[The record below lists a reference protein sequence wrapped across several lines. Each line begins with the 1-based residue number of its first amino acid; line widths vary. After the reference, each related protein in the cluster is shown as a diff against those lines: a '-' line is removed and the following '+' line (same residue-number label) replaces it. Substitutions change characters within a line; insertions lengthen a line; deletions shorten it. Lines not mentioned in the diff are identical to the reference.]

1 VASSPALAVSNR
13 LLVSLACYLHGC
25 LYTYIYACVLGFDG
39 RQLPASQ
46 SHRNTDKSRV
56 KVMMSN
62 NQRIVCSRCAKI
74 KQACSGEIP
83 CSRCSRLQVDC
94 EPSQNGATDNV
105 DVSSKPVR
113 ITRTHTGCAS
123 CKKRKR
129 KCDEL
134 LPKCTDCRRLCLDC
148 HYPHQ
153 TIKKRQSP
161 ANSTSTTTIDS
172 QDAADNLEAQPLAVT
187 TSGDGELDFN
197 VEGLEDAESWWPFS
211 PTFEPVV
218 SSPTSNAS
226 TLSLTQLHAAPALV
240 AEEDKSLLNHYIKV
254 VAVVLSRRDD
264 HQSNPYLSK
273 MLTVAFSDQLVMDAL
288 LALSANHWKKM
299 QPSVWKRGILHQT
312 NALQSLGK
320 LLPQIDSHTADTALA
335 ATLLLA
341 MIELFEGTSSHW
353 KFHLDGVRRLLAAI
367 EAQPQWNAQ
376 SQHRAFYR
384 QLYHFLD
391 SATTISTCHPPLL
404 ESPKEQDV
412 TSPTYDH
419 DDEAALYGIPR
430 SLFHFVDKLNGL
442 AYQRKFRDDPVFESM
457 FQASASKLQE
467 EIEQWSEEKKEP
479 VTGKPSPEQH
489 ATTAF
494 EQALRLRLHQIVNG
508 YSLDHPAVRTC
519 VGNILDAVQEIRYG
533 SPIESSLVF
542 PLVMAG
548 GACEDEHSTRIVQDR
563 FLVMERT
570 LGFRYV
576 YTAHSLIE
584 RVWKEREAVRGTD
597 QEVNWAAIR
606 YFNIPGLAFV

>member
-1 VASSPALAVSNR
+1 
-13 LLVSLACYLHGC
+13 
-25 LYTYIYACVLGFDG
+25 
-39 RQLPASQ
+39 
-46 SHRNTDKSRV
+46 
-56 KVMMSN
+56 MSN
-62 NQRIVCSRCAKI
+62 GTRIVCSRCAKI

-83 CSRCSRLQVDC
+83 CSRCLRLQVEC
-94 EPSQNGATDNV
+94 EPSQNGVEHHV

-113 ITRTHTGCAS
+113 ITRTHTGCTS

-129 KCDEL
+129 KCDEQ

-148 HYPHQ
+148 HYPPQ
-153 TIKKRQSP
+153 PAKKRQSTT
-161 ANSTSTTTIDS
+161 NSSSTTTVASPDGANASAETSLVPISSDDS
-172 QDAADNLEAQPLAVT
+172 SLE
-187 TSGDGELDFN
+187 FN

-218 SSPTSNAS
+218 ASPASNGSS
-226 TLSLTQLHAAPALV
+226 LSLTQLHAAPALV
-240 AEEDKSLLNHYIKV
+240 ADEDKSLLNHYIKV

-299 QPSVWKRGILHQT
+299 QPSVWKRGIVHQT

-320 LLPQIDSHTADTALA
+320 LLPQIDSHTADSALA

-367 EAQPQWNAQ
+367 EAQPQWNRQ

-412 TSPTYDH
+412 TSPSYDH

-457 FQASASKLQE
+457 FQASAAKLQA

-479 VTGKPSPEQH
+479 VTGKPSPEQY

-508 YSLDHPAVRTC
+508 YSLDHPTVTTC
-519 VGNILDAVQEIRYG
+519 VENILEAIQEIRYG

-548 GACEDEHSTRIVQDR
+548 GACDDEHSMRIVQDR
-563 FLVMERT
+563 FLIMERT
-570 LGFRYV
+570 LGFRYI
-576 YTAHSLIE
+576 YTAHHLIE
-584 RVWKEREAVRGTD
+584 RVWKEREIAQGTG
-597 QEVNWAAIR
+597 QEVNWAALR
-606 YFNIPGLAFV
+606 YVYSYTWTLRQRSLVPVPVQGFANTKKVLQFTGFFTPLPLSNTI